1 MNDATELNSKLLLL
15 KDGSPCDACGRPT
28 QAAEAT
34 PAAYAQ
40 QAESPVTDNIIKR
53 DHVSISEQ
61 AKERLKVEPAF
72 KLETPPHITTVME
85 HIQELAR
92 EVLRPAYEEKIEDSA
107 TQALNEEEKKEAV
120 PLQKVLS
127 GEENAQ
133 QAEPVQSSPETQPA
147 ASGQQVQAD
156 SPEPG
161 QPAHARNL
169 IV

>member
-1 MNDATELNSKLLLL
+1 MNDATELNSKLFQL

-40 QAESPVTDNIIKR
+40 QAESPAIDNIMKR

-92 EVLRPAYEEKIEDSA
+92 EALRPAYEEKIENPA
-107 TQALNEEEKKEAV
+107 TQALDQEAKKEAI

-127 GEENAQ
+127 GEETAQ
-133 QAEPVQSSPETQPA
+133 QAEPARNSPETQTA
-147 ASGQQVQAD
+147 ASGQQAQAD
-156 SPEPG
+156 SHDPG
-161 QPAHARNL
+161 QPVHARNL

>member
-1 MNDATELNSKLLLL
+1 MNDATELSSKLLLL
-15 KDGSPCDACGRPT
+15 KDGSPCDACGRPA
-28 QAAEAT
+28 QAAEANS
-34 PAAYAQ
+34 AAYAQ
-40 QAESPVTDNIIKR
+40 QAESLATDNIIKR

-92 EVLRPAYEEKIEDSA
+92 EALRPAYEEKIEDPA
-107 TQALNEEEKKEAV
+107 TQALNEEEQKEAI
-120 PLQKVLS
+120 PLQKALS
-127 GEENAQ
+127 GEETAQ
-133 QAEPVQSSPETQPA
+133 QAEPAQNSPETQTA
-147 ASGQQVQAD
+147 ASGQQAQAD

-161 QPAHARNL
+161 QQGHARNL